1 MAPDAGDGRLFL
13 SLRNDDPAAPVL
25 LQDARDPGR
34 LFEIASLDR
43 PGGELRGA
51 WILVDG
57 PGPDLA
63 SRDGC
68 LLAPRGLVWAL
79 LDPLA
84 AGQGN
89 RLQLQDPLAGQRALR
104 REGGRLWSGLA
115 RWQALP
121 VELKRDVRR
130 LLAPLPHAAPLLDL
144 FDALAAGGATDP
156 FDGQT
161 VPFAAQPRGDGTA
174 VPSPSGLAAANP
186 PPDDPEALA
195 AWLEDPAE
203 FGRLY
208 GPSFTPRAEQGIMA
222 RDVAEAL
229 RTSNPLLIEAGTGV
243 GKTLAYLAPLLTH
256 LRRTGARGV
265 VSTQT
270 RTLQSQLLEQDLP
283 LLAGSVPEVEHR
295 LLMGRS
301 NYLCR
306 TGERRFLERSAVTPA
321 ESWAQASLRL
331 WLAATTDGLREEV
344 QDHPVLRRYVPEIF
358 DTPEP
363 CSPSVCYGPRE
374 CHVQRA
380 RRLAREARLVIVN
393 HALLMVD
400 FAAGHTLIGEYDA
413 VVVDEAHR
421 LPQAA
426 LDAFEIRC
434 DASRSVIIE
443 DLLGEPAR
451 SPGGFPSVPRRL
463 IAELSRGGEVGE
475 TAAARLAD
483 LVLALLGA
491 LAAYRAW
498 FAALEALFVERR
510 GQQRLHGK
518 VRVHDRDETFGPLTV
533 RTTAFLDAA
542 AAVDRAY
549 ADLAAGLES
558 APAVGDDLADE
569 LGTLAR
575 AVEMAARL
583 QQDVAFLT
591 TEDDPD
597 WVVWLE
603 PGREQGLIAA
613 GATRLES
620 GPLLGDLW
628 RRSRLAPVLTSAT
641 LGVGED
647 FSFMERELGVGR
659 LGRSTVTSLVP
670 SPFDYRE
677 QARFL
682 TTPDFPAPDTAAWQA
697 AVADLV
703 ERLVRVAPRKTM
715 VLFTSYA
722 ALQGVAGR
730 LREALD
736 RSGPSGWPAPRPVLL
751 VQGSGAGAG
760 ELMTRFR
767 QERHSLLLGTSTFWE
782 GVDLPGS
789 DLEILVVTKLPFAVP
804 TDPWVEAKCE
814 RIAANGDNAFI
825 DFVVRDAVLR
835 LRQGVGRLIRSR
847 RDRGVVVL
855 LDSRLHGKPYGMTF
869 LQALP
874 SPVTYCAD
882 ADEIVRQTGAFFDA
896 ERPVPADDG
905 AGFAARE

>member
-1 MAPDAGDGRLFL
+1 MASEAGDGRLFL
-13 SLRNDDPAAPVL
+13 SLRTDDDDAPVL

-34 LFEIASLDR
+34 LFEIPSLER

-57 PGPDLA
+57 PGAELVA
-63 SRDGC
+63 RDGC
-68 LLAPRGLVWAL
+68 LLAPRGLVWSL

-89 RLQLQDPLAGQRALR
+89 RLLLQDPLAGQQALR
-104 REGGRLWSGLA
+104 REGSRLWAGLA
-115 RWQALP
+115 RWQGLAAD
-121 VELKRDVRR
+121 LKQNVRR
-130 LLAPLPHAAPLLDL
+130 LLAPVPHAGDLLNL
-144 FDALAAGGATDP
+144 FDALAAGGASDP
-156 FDGQT
+156 FGG
-161 VPFAAQPRGDGTA
+161 RETA
-174 VPSPSGLAAANP
+174 PAAAARTDRTATP
-186 PPDDPEALA
+186 LPDDPAALA
-195 AWLEDPAE
+195 AWLEDPE
-203 FGRLY
+203 GFGVLY
-208 GPSFTPRAEQGIMA
+208 GPSFTPREAQGVMA
-222 RDVAEAL
+222 RDVAECL
-229 RTSNPLLIEAGTGV
+229 RTANPLLIEAGTGV
-243 GKTLAYLAPLLTH
+243 GKTLAYLAPLLAH
-256 LRRTGARGV
+256 LRRTGGRGV

-283 LLAGSVPEVEHR
+283 LLAGAVPEVAHR

-306 TGERRFLERSAVTPA
+306 TGEHRFLERSAATPA

-344 QDHPVLRRYVPEIF
+344 QEHPVLRRHVPEIF

-363 CSPSVCYGPRE
+363 CSPSVCFGPRE

-393 HALLMVD
+393 HALLMAD
-400 FAAGHTLIGEYDA
+400 FAAGHTLVGDYDA

-426 LDAFEIRC
+426 LDAFEVRC
-434 DASRSVIIE
+434 DASRSVIVE

-451 SPGGFPSVPRRL
+451 APGGIPSVPRRL
-463 IAELSRGGEVGE
+463 IADLARGGEAGE
-475 TAAARLAD
+475 TAAALLAD
-483 LVLALLGA
+483 FVRALQGA
-491 LAAYRAW
+491 LVSYRVW
-498 FAALEALFVERR
+498 FAALETQFVERR
-510 GQQRLHGK
+510 GKQRLHGK
-518 VRVHDRDETFGPLTV
+518 VRVHDRDETFGPQAVQTA
-533 RTTAFLDAA
+533 AFLDAG

-549 ADLAAGLES
+549 ADFAAGLET
-558 APAVGDDLADE
+558 APSIGDELADE

-575 AVEMAARL
+575 AAEMVARL

-603 PGREQGLIAA
+603 PGREEGLIAA
-613 GATRLES
+613 GATRLEAGS
-620 GPLLGDLW
+620 LLGDLW
-628 RRSRLAPVLTSAT
+628 RRSDLAPILTSAT

-647 FSFMERELGVGR
+647 FSYMERELGVGR
-659 LGRSTVTSLVP
+659 LGRRAVTSLIP

-677 QARFL
+677 QARFM
-682 TTPDFPAPDTAAWQA
+682 TTPSFPAPDTAAWQA

-703 ERLVRVAPRKTM
+703 ERLVRTAPRKTM

-736 RSGPSGWPAPRPVLL
+736 RAGPTSWPAPRPVLL

-767 QERHSLLLGTSTFWE
+767 QERHSLLLGTNTFWE
-782 GVDLPGS
+782 GVDLPGA
-789 DLEILVVTKLPFAVP
+789 DLETLVVTKLPFAVP

-835 LRQGVGRLIRSR
+835 LRQGVGRLIRSQQ
-847 RDRGVVVL
+847 DRGVVVL

-874 SPVTYCAD
+874 APVTYCAD
-882 ADEIVRQTGAFFDA
+882 VDEIVRQTGAFFDA
-896 ERPVPADDG
+896 GRTAATSGGTD
-905 AGFAARE
+905 FAPQE

>member
-1 MAPDAGDGRLFL
+1 
-13 SLRNDDPAAPVL
+13 
-25 LQDARDPGR
+25 
-34 LFEIASLDR
+34 
-43 PGGELRGA
+43 
-51 WILVDG
+51 
-57 PGPDLA
+57 
-63 SRDGC
+63 
-68 LLAPRGLVWAL
+68 
-79 LDPLA
+79 
-84 AGQGN
+84 
-89 RLQLQDPLAGQRALR
+89 
-104 REGGRLWSGLA
+104 
-115 RWQALP
+115 
-121 VELKRDVRR
+121 
-130 LLAPLPHAAPLLDL
+130 
-144 FDALAAGGATDP
+144 
-156 FDGQT
+156 
-161 VPFAAQPRGDGTA
+161 
-174 VPSPSGLAAANP
+174 
-186 PPDDPEALA
+186 
-195 AWLEDPAE
+195 
-203 FGRLY
+203 
-208 GPSFTPRAEQGIMA
+208 
-222 RDVAEAL
+222 
-229 RTSNPLLIEAGTGV
+229 
-243 GKTLAYLAPLLTH
+243 LAYLAPLLTH
-256 LRRTGARGV
+256 LRRTGRRGV

-283 LLAGSVPEVEHR
+283 LLAGAAPEVEHR

-306 TGERRFLERSAVTPA
+306 TGELRFLERPAVTPA

-393 HALLMVD
+393 HAPADGRLRGGAHAGRRVRHGRGRRGAPP
-400 FAAGHTLIGEYDA
+400 AAG
-413 VVVDEAHR
+413 R
-421 LPQAA
+421 
-426 LDAFEIRC
+426 
-434 DASRSVIIE
+434 
-443 DLLGEPAR
+443 
-451 SPGGFPSVPRRL
+451 PRRL
-463 IAELSRGGEVGE
+463 RGALRCVPLGHRRGPARGTRPRGGRLPGRPAPADRGAVALAAKSGE
-475 TAAARLAD
+475 ASAILLAD
-483 LVLALLGA
+483 FVGALLGA

-498 FAALEALFVERR
+498 FAALEAHFVERR

-518 VRVHDRDETFGPLTV
+518 VRVHDRGETFGPV
-533 RTTAFLDAA
+533 AHQTTAYLDAA
-542 AAVDRAY
+542 AAVDQAY
-549 ADLAAGLES
+549 AEFAAGLEDTPS
-558 APAVGDDLADE
+558 LGEDRADE

-575 AVEMAARL
+575 AAEMASRL

-591 TEDDPD
+591 ADDDPD

-603 PGREQGLIAA
+603 PGREQGLVAA

-628 RRSRLAPVLTSAT
+628 RRSELAPILTSAT
-641 LGVGED
+641 LAVGED
-647 FSFMERELGVGR
+647 FSYMERELGVGR
-659 LGRSTVTSLVP
+659 LGRGAVTSLVP

-677 QARFL
+677 QARFM
-682 TTPDFPAPDTAAWQA
+682 TTPGFPVPDTPPWQA
-697 AVADLV
+697 AVAELV

-736 RSGPSGWPAPRPVLL
+736 RSGPTSWPAPRPVLL

-782 GVDLPGS
+782 GVDLPGA

-869 LQALP
+869 LKALP
-874 SPVTYCAD
+874 SAVTYCAD

-896 ERPVPADDG
+896 DWPVPVSDG
-905 AGFAARE
+905 PDFAAQE

>member
-1 MAPDAGDGRLFL
+1 MAPDAGGGRLYL
-13 SLRNDDPAAPVL
+13 ALRSDDGDAPAL

-34 LFEIASLDR
+34 LFEVASLDR
-43 PGGELRGA
+43 PGAELRGA
-51 WILVDG
+51 WVLVDG
-57 PGPDLA
+57 SGGDLVA
-63 SRDGC
+63 RDGC
-68 LLAPRGLVWAL
+68 LLAPRGLVWSL
-79 LDPLA
+79 LDPQA

-104 REGGRLWSGLA
+104 REGSRLWAGLA
-115 RWQALP
+115 RWQGLP
-121 VELKRDVRR
+121 ADLKRDVRR
-130 LLAPLPHAAPLLDL
+130 LLAPVPLAAELLGL
-144 FDALAAGGATDP
+144 FEALAAGGAGDP
-156 FDGQT
+156 FGGL
-161 VPFAAQPRGDGTA
+161 PAPAAAAPRGVRPAT
-174 VPSPSGLAAANP
+174 PL
-186 PPDDPEALA
+186 PDDPEELA
-195 AWLEDPAE
+195 AWLESPDG
-203 FGRLY
+203 FGVLY
-208 GPSFTPRAEQGIMA
+208 GPAFTPRAEQGVMA

-229 RTSNPLLIEAGTGV
+229 RTANPLLIEAGTGV
-243 GKTLAYLAPLLTH
+243 GKTLAYLAPLLAH
-256 LRRTGARGV
+256 LRRTGRRGV

-283 LLAGSVPEVEHR
+283 LLAGAAPEVEHR

-306 TGERRFLERSAVTPA
+306 TGELRFLARPAATPF

-358 DTPEP
+358 DSPEP

-434 DASRSVIIE
+434 DASRSVIVE
-443 DLLGEPAR
+443 ELLGEPAR
-451 SPGGFPSVPRRL
+451 TPGGFPSVPRRL
-463 IAELSRGGEVGE
+463 IAELSAGGAAGE
-475 TAAARLAD
+475 ATAVLLAD
-483 LVLALLGA
+483 FVSALLGA
-491 LAAYRAW
+491 LAAYRGW
-498 FAALEALFVERR
+498 FSALEAQFVARR

-518 VRVHDRDETFGPLTV
+518 VRVHDRSETFGPQV
-533 RTTAFLDAA
+533 VQTTAFLDAA
-542 AAVDRAY
+542 ADVDRAY
-549 ADLAAGLES
+549 AGFAAALES
-558 APAVGDDLADE
+558 APALGEERTDE

-575 AVEMAARL
+575 AAEMSARL

-591 TEDDPD
+591 ADDDPD

-628 RRSRLAPVLTSAT
+628 RRSELAPILTSAT

-647 FSFMERELGVGR
+647 FSYMERELGVGR
-659 LGRSTVTSLVP
+659 LGRGAVTSLVP

-677 QARFL
+677 QARFM
-682 TTPDFPAPDTAAWQA
+682 TTPGFPAPDTAAWQG

-703 ERLVRVAPRKTM
+703 EQLGRVAPRKTM

-736 RSGPSGWPAPRPVLL
+736 RAGPTAWPDPRPVLL

-782 GVDLPGS
+782 GVDLPGA

-814 RIAANGDNAFI
+814 RIAANGENAFI

-847 RDRGVVVL
+847 SDRGVVVL

-869 LQALP
+869 LKALP

-896 ERPVPADDG
+896 ARPVPAGSGDG
-905 AGFAARE
+905 DAARE

>member
-1 MAPDAGDGRLFL
+1 MAPDAGAGRLFL
-13 SLRNDDPAAPVL
+13 SLRTGDGEEPVL

-34 LFEIASLDR
+34 LTEIASLDR
-43 PGGELRGA
+43 PSPELRGA

-57 PGPDLA
+57 PGGELSA
-63 SRDGC
+63 RDGC
-68 LLAPRGLVWAL
+68 LLAPRGLVWSL

-84 AGQGN
+84 AGRDN
-89 RLQLQDPLAGQRALR
+89 RLLLQDPLAGQQALR
-104 REGGRLWSGLA
+104 REGGRLWAGLA
-115 RWQALP
+115 RWQGLP
-121 VELKRDVRR
+121 DDLKRDVRR
-130 LLAPLPHAAPLLDL
+130 LLAPVPLAAALLDL
-144 FDALAAGGATDP
+144 FEALSAGGAGDP
-156 FDGQT
+156 FGGL
-161 VPFAAQPRGDGTA
+161 PP
-174 VPSPSGLAAANP
+174 PSASARAGRAAAP
-186 PPDDPEALA
+186 LPDDPEDLA
-195 AWLEDPAE
+195 AWLEAPDGLGA
-203 FGRLY
+203 LY
-208 GPSFTPRAEQGIMA
+208 GPSFTPRAEQGVMA

-229 RTSNPLLIEAGTGV
+229 RTANPLLIEAGTGV
-243 GKTLAYLAPLLTH
+243 GKTLAYLAPLLAH
-256 LRRTGARGV
+256 LRRTGERGV

-283 LLAGSVPEVEHR
+283 LLAGTAPEVAHR

-306 TGERRFLERSAVTPA
+306 TRELRFLERSAVTPA

-344 QDHPVLRRYVPEIF
+344 QDHPVLRRHVPEIF
-358 DTPEP
+358 DSPEP

-434 DASRSVIIE
+434 DASRSLIVE
-443 DLLGEPAR
+443 ELLGEPAR
-451 SPGGFPSVPRRL
+451 TPGGFPLVPRRL
-463 IAELSRGGEVGE
+463 IAEL
-475 TAAARLAD
+475 AAAGEAGEAAAVQLAD
-483 LVLALLGA
+483 FVVALQGA

-498 FAALEALFVERR
+498 FSALEAQFAARR

-518 VRVHDRDETFGPLTV
+518 VRVHDRGETFGPQTV
-533 RTTAFLDAA
+533 QTTAYLDAA
-542 AAVDRAY
+542 ADVDRAY
-549 ADLAAGLES
+549 AGFAAALES
-558 APAVGDDLADE
+558 APSLGEERADE

-575 AVEMAARL
+575 AAEMSARL

-591 TEDDPD
+591 TDDDPD

-628 RRSRLAPVLTSAT
+628 RRSSLAPILTSAT

-647 FSFMERELGVGR
+647 FSYMERELGVGR
-659 LGRSTVTSLVP
+659 LGRAAVASLVP

-677 QARFL
+677 QARFM
-682 TTPDFPAPDTAAWQA
+682 TTPGFPAPDAAAWQG

-703 ERLVRVAPRKTM
+703 EQLGRVAPRKTM
-715 VLFTSYA
+715 VLFTSDA

-736 RSGPSGWPAPRPVLL
+736 RAGPTAWPDPRPVLL
-751 VQGSGAGAG
+751 VQGSGAGAA
-760 ELMTRFR
+760 ELMSRFR
-767 QERHSLLLGTSTFWE
+767 QERHALLLGTSTFWE
-782 GVDLPGS
+782 GVDLPGA

-814 RIAANGDNAFI
+814 RIAANGENAFI

-869 LQALP
+869 LKALP

-882 ADEIVRQTGAFFDA
+882 ADEIVRRTGAFFDTA
-896 ERPVPADDG
+896 RPVSAEGGDG
-905 AGFAARE
+905 DRGLE

>member
-1 MAPDAGDGRLFL
+1 MAPDTGDVRLFL
-13 SLRNDDPAAPVL
+13 SLRSDGAAAPVL

-34 LFEIASLDR
+34 LFEIASLER
-43 PGGELRGA
+43 PGAELRGA

-57 PGPDLA
+57 PGSELA
-63 SRDGC
+63 ERDGC
-68 LLAPRGLVWAL
+68 LLAPRGLVWSL

-89 RLQLQDPLAGQRALR
+89 RLLLQDPLAGQQALR
-104 REGGRLWSGLA
+104 REGSRLWAGLA
-115 RWQALP
+115 RWRELP
-121 VELKRDVRR
+121 VEVKRDVRR
-130 LLAPLPHAAPLLDL
+130 LLAPLPHAGGLLDL
-144 FDALAAGGATDP
+144 CDALAAGGAADP
-156 FDGQT
+156 FDGQ
-161 VPFAAQPRGDGTA
+161 VAPPAAQQRSDGSP
-174 VPSPSGLAAANP
+174 VPAPTIPL
-186 PPDDPEALA
+186 PDDPEELA
-195 AWLEDPAE
+195 AWLEDPDG
-203 FGRLY
+203 FGVLY
-208 GPSFTPRAEQGIMA
+208 GPSFTPRAAQGVMA

-229 RTSNPLLIEAGTGV
+229 RTANPLLVEAGTGV
-243 GKTLAYLAPLLTH
+243 GKTLAYLAPLLAH
-256 LRRTGARGV
+256 LRRTGGRGV

-283 LLAGSVPEVEHR
+283 LLAGAVPEVEHR

-306 TGERRFLERSAVTPA
+306 TGELRFLERPAVTPA

-400 FAAGHTLIGEYDA
+400 FAAGHTLVGEYDT

-426 LDAFEIRC
+426 LDAFEVRC
-434 DASRSVIIE
+434 DASRSVIVE

-451 SPGGFPSVPRRL
+451 VAGGFPAVPRRL
-463 IAELSRGGEVGE
+463 IADLALGGEAGE
-475 TAAARLAD
+475 AAAARLAD
-483 LVLALLGA
+483 FVHALLGA
-491 LAAYRAW
+491 LAAYRTW
-498 FAALEALFVERR
+498 FAALEAHFVERR

-518 VRVHDRDETFGPLTV
+518 VRVHDRGETFGPVTHQ
-533 RTTAFLDAA
+533 TTAYLDAA
-542 AAVDRAY
+542 AAVDHAY
-549 ADLAAGLES
+549 AEFAAGLEDTPS
-558 APAVGDDLADE
+558 LGEDRADE

-575 AVEMAARL
+575 AAEMSARL

-603 PGREQGLIAA
+603 PGREQGLVAA

-628 RRSRLAPVLTSAT
+628 RRSDLAPILTSAT

-647 FSFMERELGVGR
+647 FSYMERELGVGR
-659 LGRSTVTSLVP
+659 LGRGAVTSLIP

-677 QARFL
+677 QARFM
-682 TTPDFPAPDTAAWQA
+682 TTPGFPVPDTPPWQA
-697 AVADLV
+697 AVAELV

-736 RSGPSGWPAPRPVLL
+736 RSGPTSWPAPRPVLL

-782 GVDLPGS
+782 GVDLPGA

-869 LQALP
+869 LKALP
-874 SPVTYCAD
+874 SAVTYCAD

-896 ERPVPADDG
+896 AWPVPASDG
-905 AGFAARE
+905 PDFAAQE